1 MPENMLAGLRP
12 SPTRR
17 CVARAEG
24 HRLRPTLLAKPWNPN
39 HIRRRRRDPKRQ
51 PGRGCRGIGGNS
63 IVGALTVSGNIAPGG
78 GNPKENNATEI
89 EDNTVKGLT
98 TVPRKI
104 RHPINDGHKNTFT
117 VAPTVG
123 PPASPAL
130 PTSRQASSMVA
141 VCSVDNSRKHAGHD
155 GLVISSRS
163 GAGGADG
170 E

>member
-1 MPENMLAGLRP
+1 MVLRSLSGLRP

-51 PGRGCRGIGGNS
+51 PGRGCRGIGGNW

-89 EDNTVKGLT
+89 EGNSVKGLT
-98 TVPRKI
+98 TCATNNPA
-104 RHPINDGHKNTFT
+104 PINDGHKNTFT
-117 VAPTVG
+117 GAPTVG

>member
-1 MPENMLAGLRP
+1 MP
-12 SPTRR
+12 
-17 CVARAEG
+17 
-24 HRLRPTLLAKPWNPN
+24 
-39 HIRRRRRDPKRQ
+39 
-51 PGRGCRGIGGNS
+51 GIGGNS

-89 EDNTVKGLT
+89 EGNTVNGLT
-98 TVPRKI
+98 TCATNNPA
-104 RHPINDGHKNTFT
+104 PIDDGHKNTFT
-117 VAPTVG
+117 GAPTVG

-130 PTSRQASSMVA
+130 PTSRQASSWSQF
-141 VCSVDNSRKHAGHD
+141 CSVDNSRKHAGHH